1 MGETKEIMRS
11 QPSTYGLSTNDGR
24 RSLDRRTINGRR
36 KFLVHRQ
43 TLTDKRTRSQSCLP
57 YRGVSHEFQY
67 LAPKISLIQWWPGR
81 GRAGKGAGSL
91 LTDYPFKRLDGW
103 FFAWIMQNFA
113 QMVPPGGGGVVLKAR
128 TFLSQSTRPE
138 QLFRKWEKFEWKWG
152 KDKIMRSQPSIYGIS
167 MDDGSRGLDLK
178 TINGRRTFLVRR
190 RTLTDIRTWS
200 QSWEGG
206 AEGTI

>member
-1 MGETKEIMRS
+1 MPNFGGGGAEATAHPISVDSAGAILSKIQEIRVKMGETKEIMRS

-24 RSLDRRTINGRR
+24 RGLDRRTINGRR

-67 LAPKISLIQWWPGR
+67 LAPKISLIQWWPRR
-81 GRAGKGAGSL
+81 GRAGKGKGAGSL

-113 QMVPPGGGGVVLKAR
+113 QMVSPEGGGGGWR
-128 TFLSQSTRPE
+128 HGPSHLSQLGQSNCLENERNLSE
-138 QLFRKWEKFEWKWG
+138 NGG
-152 KDKIMRSQPSIYGIS
+152 KTK
-167 MDDGSRGLDLK
+167 
-178 TINGRRTFLVRR
+178 
-190 RTLTDIRTWS
+190 
-200 QSWEGG
+200 
-206 AEGTI
+206 